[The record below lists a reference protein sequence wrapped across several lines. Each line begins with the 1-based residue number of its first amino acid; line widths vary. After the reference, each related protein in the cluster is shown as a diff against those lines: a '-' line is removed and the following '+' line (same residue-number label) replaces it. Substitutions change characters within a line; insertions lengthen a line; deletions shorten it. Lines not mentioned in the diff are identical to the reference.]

1 MEAAM
6 NNPTIE
12 TLARRLDKV
21 ERENRRLKQ
30 AGVVALTVIAAVVLM
45 GQATGSKVAKV
56 VEAEQFVVLDA
67 SGKTRVQLG
76 VTTTGRAVLFLRD
89 QEEKL
94 RVQLVAAAGE
104 QAQIRYGGS
113 NLHLVDVFGAHAELS
128 VFDRTPV
135 LSLLDTSG
143 KTRVRLGVEPHSA
156 VEPGTGRV
164 KLDLFDKAG
173 KVIWSAP

>member
-1 MEAAM
+1 ME
-6 NNPTIE
+6 E
-12 TLARRLDKV
+12 RLSRL
-21 ERENRRLKQ
+21 ERDNRRMKQ
-30 AGVVALTVIAAVVLM
+30 AGVLALAVIAAVVLM

-76 VTTTGRAVLFLRD
+76 VTTTGRAVLFLLD
-89 QEEKL
+89 QEEKI

-113 NLHLVDVFGAHAELS
+113 RLNLVDVFGGRAELS
-128 VFDRTPV
+128 VFDRRPV

-164 KLDLFDKAG
+164 KLDLFDMSG